1 MIRVAATYGM
11 TVILD
16 PIETAGWLNIL
27 KANGVA
33 GAFAYG
39 QYLGQRYKE
48 FPNLIWMHTTTS
60 SRGGIR
66 CTTRWCKP
74 SHEDQEYGSQPSPLG
89 RAQFSDKRL
98 AG

>member
-1 MIRVAATYGM
+1 MEGIAPFTEPGNLSTPNSAYFRRADAMIRVAATYGM
-11 TVILD
+11 TVIFD

-48 FPNLIWMHTTTS
+48 FPNLI
-60 SRGGIR
+60 
-66 CTTRWCKP
+66 
-74 SHEDQEYGSQPSPLG
+74 
-89 RAQFSDKRL
+89 
-98 AG
+98 